1 MNLCVFVLC
10 LLSPFGPSHIPR
22 LLLPG
27 WCHLTVEDGP
37 REILIKEGAPSLL
50 CKYFLQQWELTSPGH
65 DTSVLPDSVEIGLQT
80 CCHIF
85 LNLVVT
91 APGLIKRDACF
102 TSLMN
107 TLMTS
112 LPSLV
117 QQQGRLLLAANV
129 ATLGLLMARLLSTS
143 PALQGTPASRGFF
156 AAAILFLSQS
166 HVARATPGSDQAVL
180 ALSPDYEGIWADLQE
195 LWFLGMQAFT
205 GCVPLLPWLAPA
217 ALRSRWPQEL
227 LQLLGSVSPNS
238 VKPDMVA
245 AYQGV
250 LVELARANRLCREA
264 MRLQAG
270 EETASHYRMAAL
282 EQCLSEP

>member
-1 MNLCVFVLC
+1 MPTQEGKVRSWCSSWPIWFMPPLPAC
-10 LLSPFGPSHIPR
+10 L
-22 LLLPG
+22 
-27 WCHLTVEDGP
+27 
-37 REILIKEGAPSLL
+37 
-50 CKYFLQQWELTSPGH
+50 
-65 DTSVLPDSVEIGLQT
+65 
-80 CCHIF
+80 
-85 LNLVVT
+85 
-91 APGLIKRDACF
+91 
-102 TSLMN
+102 
-107 TLMTS
+107 
-112 LPSLV
+112 
-117 QQQGRLLLAANV
+117 
-129 ATLGLLMARLLSTS
+129 

-238 VKPDMVA
+238 VKPEMVA